1 MFRFAAMPMAR
12 KLNLLVGG
20 AMLGFLVLLGL
31 AIFDERRAILS
42 ERENAVKQTVELA
55 HAVIVEAHQRVQSGQ
70 LGEADAKAQALA
82 TLRQM
87 RYAGNEYFWVNDMHP
102 RMVMHPIKAELEG
115 KDLSGV
121 KDPSGQN
128 LFVTF
133 VNVVKQQGEGF
144 VAYGWPKPGSED
156 PVQKV
161 SYVKGFA
168 PWGWIVGSGVYIDTV
183 NATLINHASVLAGG
197 ALIMGARSWRW
208 ACPSCAASSS
218 RSGESRRSQPTWR
231 VASPMATCAP
241 RSS

>member
-1 MFRFAAMPMAR
+1 
-12 KLNLLVGG
+12 
-20 AMLGFLVLLGL
+20 
-31 AIFDERRAILS
+31 
-42 ERENAVKQTVELA
+42 
-55 HAVIVEAHQRVQSGQ
+55 
-70 LGEADAKAQALA
+70 
-82 TLRQM
+82 M